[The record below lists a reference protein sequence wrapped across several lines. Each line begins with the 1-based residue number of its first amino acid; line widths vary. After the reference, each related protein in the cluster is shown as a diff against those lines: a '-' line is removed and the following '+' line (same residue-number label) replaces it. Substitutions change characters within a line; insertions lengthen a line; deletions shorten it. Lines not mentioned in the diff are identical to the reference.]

1 VNTLRW
7 AAPKPALTIALK
19 TALMSALMSALTSA
33 TAPAW
38 AQKVRLATSEGDIVL
53 ELDREKAPRTVD
65 NFLQYVRAGHYD
77 GTIFHRVIDGFMVQ
91 GGGYRPDLSEKPTR
105 APIPLEAGNGLSN
118 LRGTVAMARTSDP
131 NSATAQFFI
140 NVVDNPRLD
149 SFGGGYAVFGRVVQG
164 IETVDKV
171 RAVPTQARG
180 IHQNLPVTPV
190 IVRKATVEQ

>member
-1 VNTLRW
+1 MRTTLKSAAAAALAAAALAA
-7 AAPKPALTIALK
+7 AAPAL
-19 TALMSALMSALTSA
+19 
-33 TAPAW
+33 

-53 ELDREKAPRTVD
+53 QLEREKAPRTVD

-91 GGGYRPDLSEKPTR
+91 GGGYRADLSEKPTR

-118 LRGTVAMARTSDP
+118 VRGSVAMARTSDP

-149 SFGGGYAVFGRVVQG
+149 SFGGGYAVFGRVVEG
-164 IETVDKV
+164 IETVDKLRV
-171 RAVPTQARG
+171 LPTQPRG
-180 IHQNLPVTPV
+180 IHQNLPVTPA
-190 IVRKATVEQ
+190 IIRKATVEP